1 MAEAHVD
8 RDTDDK
14 QLCQPCSKKGAGR
27 AADIFCTTC
36 GEFQC
41 EDCSN
46 VHTIYA
52 FMSDHKLVIVAD
64 GQTYVSST
72 DCDDI
77 DVNLYRCTKHNR
89 HFEFYCQEDDAL
101 FCSKCAV
108 TSHKK
113 CENIVDIES
122 MDGHSGCD
130 KLKNELVAAINSTN
144 QVTELLEDADSRLSD
159 DIRALSDKLKDM
171 KARIIQIFDDF
182 TNEILTHASVYSKS
196 TKDDLAK
203 KKVKCETQIQSMK
216 KTVRTLDSIMS
227 TGTPAEQF
235 ITERRML
242 DDVHNAVKDSTSIH
256 EELSR
261 IDIHCLFDDQVKKFK
276 SKLESEFNS
285 ESFNISYYLSN
296 PSKLEF
302 VRSIE
307 LKATS
312 DNLKEPLYTGLSFLP
327 DGRLVTVDAWNSTC
341 LIYDVNLNVKN
352 SYKLP
357 YEYPLCV
364 AAVSDDEIVVTSDG
378 KYRLDFL
385 NVSKTNKLRVKRTC
399 KMNASYYSI
408 SMMNNDN
415 FVVSTVDHI
424 KPFRIVSMSGDESEF
439 NIKTSSKK
447 YPVSTNYCTFICDRE
462 ILVQTD
468 TEEDKIYIYNI
479 ESGEN
484 VMVQDKL
491 VKSPCDV
498 AVGPYDHV
506 FVGSESTKCLV
517 EITPG
522 GRVLSS
528 HQVDMY
534 APRYIAIS
542 KDKKLLAVSNA
553 RIGARK
559 LSLYKI
565 A

>member
-1 MAEAHVD
+1 MAEAQVD
-8 RDTDDK
+8 EVTVD
-14 QLCQPCSKKGAGR
+14 QYCQPCSEKNKNSV
-27 AADIFCTTC
+27 ADKFCVTC
-36 GEFQC
+36 KEFQC
-41 EDCSN
+41 EDCIN
-46 VHTIYA
+46 GHDDYAYMKNHTIVSIA
-52 FMSDHKLVIVAD
+52 E
-64 GQTYVSST
+64 GQTHVSST
-72 DCDDI
+72 ECDDV
-77 DVNLYRCTKHNR
+77 DVNRYRCAKHNKR
-89 HFEFYCQEDDAL
+89 LKFYCQQDDACV
-101 FCSKCAV
+101 CSTCAI
-108 TSHKK
+108 TSHRN
-113 CENIVDIES
+113 CTHIADIQN
-122 MDGHSGCD
+122 MDGRGGCD

-144 QVTELLEDADSRLSD
+144 QVTELLDEADSRLSD

-171 KARIIQIFDDF
+171 KARVIQIFDDF
-182 TNEILTHASVYSKS
+182 TDEILTHASVYSKS

-242 DDVHNAVKDSTSIH
+242 DDVHNAVKDATSIH

-312 DNLKEPLYTGLSFLP
+312 DNLEEPMYTGLSFLP
-327 DGRLVTVDAWNSTC
+327 DNRLVAVDNQNSKC

-357 YEYPLCV
+357 YYPRCV
-364 AAVSDDEIVVTSDG
+364 AAVSNDEIVVTSSG
-378 KYRLDFL
+378 NYTLDFL
-385 NVSKTNKLRVKRTC
+385 NVSKTNKLTVKRTC
-399 KMNASYYSI
+399 EMNAKYYSI
-408 SMMNNDN
+408 SMMNNEN

-424 KPFRIVSMSGDESEF
+424 KPFRIVSMSGDETEF

-447 YPVSTNYCTFICDRE
+447 YPLGTNYCTFICGRE
-462 ILVQTD
+462 IIVQTD
-468 TEEDKIYIYNI
+468 TGEDKIYIYNI

-484 VMVQDKL
+484 VMVKDEL
-491 VKSPCDV
+491 VKSPCGV
-498 AVGPYDHV
+498 AVGLYDHV
-506 FVGSESTKCLV
+506 FVCSMRTNCIV

-528 HQVDMY
+528 HQVDMTY
-534 APRYIAIS
+534 PRYIAIS
-542 KDKKLLAVSNA
+542 KDKKLLAVFNA
-553 RIGARK
+553 ATGARK

>member
-1 MAEAHVD
+1 MAEALPK

-14 QLCQPCSKKGAGR
+14 QLCQPCSKKSANR

-36 GEFQC
+36 REFQC
-41 EDCSN
+41 EDCSKI
-46 VHTIYA
+46 HTIYA
-52 FMSDHKLVIVAD
+52 FMSDHKLVSVAD
-64 GQTYVSST
+64 GQTHVSSI

-77 DVNLYRCTKHNR
+77 DVNIYRCTKHNR

-113 CENIVDIES
+113 CENIVDIQS

-144 QVTELLEDADSRLSD
+144 QVTELLEDADSSLSD

-171 KARIIQIFDDF
+171 KVRFIQIFDDF

-285 ESFNISYYLSN
+285 ESFNIIYSL
-296 PSKLEF
+296 PSPCKLEF

-312 DNLKEPLYTGLSFLP
+312 DNLEEPLYSGLSFLP
-327 DGRLVTVDAWNSTC
+327 DNRLVAIDNLNHKC

-357 YEYPLCV
+357 FIPLCV
-364 AAVSDDEIVVTSDG
+364 AAVSDDEIVVTSG
-378 KYRLDFL
+378 YTLGIL
-385 NVSKTNKLRVKRTC
+385 NVSKTNKLTVKRTC
-399 KMNASYYSI
+399 EMNASYYSI

-424 KPFRIVSMSGDESEF
+424 KPFRIVSISGDESEF

-447 YPVSTNYCTFICDRE
+447 YPRDTNYCTFICDRE

-468 TEEDKIYIYNI
+468 TDEDKIYIYNI

-484 VMVQDKL
+484 VTVSDKL
-491 VKSPCDV
+491 VKSPCGV

-506 FVGSESTKCLV
+506 FVGSNSTKCLV

-528 HQVDMY
+528 HQVDMWY
-534 APRYIAIS
+534 PRYIAIS
-542 KDKKLLAVSNA
+542 KDKKLLAVSNSA
-553 RIGARK
+553 KGAVK

-565 A
+565 V

>member
-52 FMSDHKLVIVAD
+52 FMSDHKLVSVAD
-64 GQTYVSST
+64 GQTHVLST

-77 DVNLYRCTKHNR
+77 DVKKFRCTKHNKD
-89 HFEFYCQEDDAL
+89 FEFYCQEDDAL

-122 MDGHSGCD
+122 MDGHSRCD
-130 KLKNELVAAINSTN
+130 KLKNELFAAINSTN
-144 QVTELLEDADSRLSD
+144 QVTERLEDADSRLSD
-159 DIRALSDKLKDM
+159 DIRALSDKLKNM

-182 TNEILTHASVYSKS
+182 TDEILTHASVYSKS
-196 TKDDLAK
+196 TNDDLAK

-216 KTVRTLDSIMS
+216 KTVKTLDSIMS
-227 TGTPAEQF
+227 AGTPAEQF

-242 DDVHNAVKDSTSIH
+242 DDVHNAVKDATSIH

-261 IDIHCLFDDQVKKFK
+261 IDIHCLFEDQVKKFK

-285 ESFNISYYLSN
+285 ESFNIIYSLPSS
-296 PSKLEF
+296 SKLEF

-312 DNLKEPLYTGLSFLP
+312 DNLKEPMYTGLSFLP
-327 DGRLVTVDAWNSTC
+327 DNRLVAVDNYNSKC
-341 LIYDVNLNVKN
+341 LIYDVNQNVKN

-357 YEYPLCV
+357 YIPQCV

-378 KYRLDFL
+378 NYTLDFL
-385 NVSKTNKLRVKRTC
+385 NVSKTNKLTVKRTC
-399 KMNASYYSI
+399 KMNAQYYSI
-408 SMMNNDN
+408 SMMNNEN

-424 KPFRIVSMSGDESEF
+424 KPFRIVSMSGHETDF
-439 NIKTSSKK
+439 NIKTPSKK
-447 YPVSTNYCTFICDRE
+447 YPVGTNYCTFICDRE

-484 VMVQDKL
+484 VMVNDKL
-491 VKSPCDV
+491 VKSPCGV

-528 HQVDMY
+528 HQVDMWN
-534 APRYIAIS
+534 PRYIAIS
-542 KDKKLLAVSNA
+542 KDKKLLAVSNSV
-553 RIGARK
+553 IGAKK

>member
-1 MAEAHVD
+1 MAEAQVEETTVD
-8 RDTDDK
+8 
-14 QLCQPCSKKGAGR
+14 QYCQPCSKKNKNSV
-27 AADIFCTTC
+27 ADKFCVNC
-36 GEFQC
+36 KEFQC
-41 EDCSN
+41 EDCIN
-46 VHTIYA
+46 GHNTNEY
-52 FMSDHKLVIVAD
+52 MKNHRIVSIAE
-64 GQTYVSST
+64 GQTHVSST
-72 DCDDI
+72 ECDDLDATI
-77 DVNLYRCTKHNR
+77 YMCVKHNKQ
-89 HFEFYCQEDDAL
+89 FEFYCQEDDAL

-130 KLKNELVAAINSTN
+130 KLKNELFAAINSTN

-171 KARIIQIFDDF
+171 KNRFIQIFDDF

-216 KTVRTLDSIMS
+216 KTVKTLDSVMS

-242 DDVHNAVKDSTSIH
+242 DDVHNAVKDATSIH

-261 IDIHCLFDDQVKKFK
+261 IDILCSFEDQVKKFK

-296 PSKLEF
+296 SSKLEF

-312 DNLKEPLYTGLSFLP
+312 DNLKEPMYTGLSFLP
-327 DGRLVTVDAWNSTC
+327 DNRLVALDNLNHKC

-357 YEYPLCV
+357 YEYPKCV
-364 AAVSDDEIVVTSDG
+364 AAVSNDEIVVTSGG

-385 NVSKTNKLRVKRTC
+385 NVSKTNELTVKRTC
-399 KMNASYYSI
+399 EMNAQYFSI
-408 SMMNNDN
+408 SMMNNGN

-424 KPFRIVSMSGDESEF
+424 KPFRIVCMSGEETEF

-447 YPVSTNYCTFICDRE
+447 YPLGTNYCTYICGRE

-468 TEEDKIYIYNI
+468 TDEDKIYIYNI

-484 VMVQDKL
+484 VMVKDKL
-491 VKSPCDV
+491 VKSPCSV

-506 FVGSESTKCLV
+506 FVASKGTNCTV

-528 HQVDMY
+528 HQVDMDY
-534 APRYIAIS
+534 PLYIAIS

-553 RIGARK
+553 ATGAKK

>member
-1 MAEAHVD
+1 MAEGQINC
-8 RDTDDK
+8 DTDGK
-14 QLCQPCSKKGAGR
+14 QQCQPCSKKGSIR
-27 AADIFCTTC
+27 AAAIFCTTC

-46 VHTIYA
+46 IHAIYA
-52 FMSDHKLVIVAD
+52 FMSDHKLVSVAD
-64 GQTYVSST
+64 GKTHVSST
-72 DCDDI
+72 ECDDTTTYMC
-77 DVNLYRCTKHNR
+77 VKHNKQ
-89 HFEFYCQEDDAL
+89 FEFYCQQDDTL
-101 FCSKCAV
+101 LCSTCAI
-108 TSHKK
+108 TSHRK
-113 CENIVDIES
+113 CENIVDIQS
-122 MDGHSGCD
+122 MDGQGRCD

-144 QVTELLEDADSRLSD
+144 QVTELLDDADSRLSD

-182 TNEILTHASVYSKS
+182 TDEILTHASVYSKS

-242 DDVHNAVKDSTSIH
+242 DDVHNAVKDATSIH

-261 IDIHCLFDDQVKKFK
+261 IDIHCLFEDQVKKFK

-296 PSKLEF
+296 SSKLEF

-312 DNLKEPLYTGLSFLP
+312 DNLEEPLYSGLSFLP
-327 DGRLVTVDAWNSTC
+327 DNRLVAVDNLNKKC

-357 YEYPLCV
+357 YIPQCV
-364 AAVSDDEIVVTSDG
+364 AAVSDDEIVVTSSTN
-378 KYRLDFL
+378 YTLDFL
-385 NVSKTNKLRVKRTC
+385 HVSKTNKLTVKRTC
-399 KMNASYYSI
+399 KMNAQYYSI

-424 KPFRIVSMSGDESEF
+424 KPFRIVSISGDESEF
-439 NIKTSSKK
+439 NIKTPSKK
-447 YPVSTNYCTFICDRE
+447 YPLGTNYCTFICDRE

-468 TEEDKIYIYNI
+468 REEDKIYIYNI
-479 ESGEN
+479 EYGEN
-484 VMVQDKL
+484 VVAKGEL
-491 VKSPCDV
+491 VKSPCGV

-528 HQVDMY
+528 HQVDMWY
-534 APRYIAIS
+534 PRYIAIS
-542 KDKKLLAVSNA
+542 KDNKLLAVSNA
-553 RIGARK
+553 AIGAK
-559 LSLYKI
+559 KISLYKI
-565 A
+565 V

>member
-1 MAEAHVD
+1 MAEAQINF
-8 RDTDDK
+8 DTDGK
-14 QLCQPCSKKGAGR
+14 QQCQPCSKKSANR
-27 AADIFCTTC
+27 AAAIFCTTC

-46 VHTIYA
+46 IHTIYA
-52 FMSDHKLVIVAD
+52 FMSDHKLVSVAD
-64 GQTYVSST
+64 GKTHVSST

-77 DVNLYRCTKHNR
+77 DVNIYRCAKHNKR
-89 HFEFYCQEDDAL
+89 LKFYCQQDDACV
-101 FCSKCAV
+101 CSTCAI
-108 TSHKK
+108 TSHRK
-113 CENIVDIES
+113 CTHIADIQN
-122 MDGHSGCD
+122 MDGQGRCD

-144 QVTELLEDADSRLSD
+144 QVTELLDDADSRLSD

-171 KARIIQIFDDF
+171 KHRFIQIFDDF

-242 DDVHNAVKDSTSIH
+242 DDVHNAVKDATSIH

-261 IDIHCLFDDQVKKFK
+261 IDIHCLFEDQVKKFK

-285 ESFNISYYLSN
+285 ESFNIIYSLPSS
-296 PSKLEF
+296 SKLEF

-312 DNLKEPLYTGLSFLP
+312 DNLKEPMYTGLSFLP
-327 DGRLVTVDAWNSTC
+327 DGRLVTVDAWNRTC

-357 YEYPLCV
+357 YEYPYCV
-364 AAVSDDEIVVTSDG
+364 AAVSDDEIVVTSGG

-385 NVSKTNKLRVKRTC
+385 NVSKTNELTVKRTC
-399 KMNASYYSI
+399 KMNAKYYSI
-408 SMMNNDN
+408 SMMNNEN

-424 KPFRIVSMSGDESEF
+424 KPFRIVSLSGHETDFS
-439 NIKTSSKK
+439 IKTSSKK
-447 YPVSTNYCTFICDRE
+447 YPVDRNYCTFICDRE
-462 ILVQTD
+462 VIVQTD
-468 TEEDKIYIYNI
+468 IEEDKIYIYNI

-484 VMVQDKL
+484 VMVKDKL
-491 VKSPCDV
+491 VKSPCGV

-528 HQVDMY
+528 HQVDMWY
-534 APRYIAIS
+534 PRYIAIS

-553 RIGARK
+553 YPGARK

>member
-1 MAEAHVD
+1 MAEALPE

-14 QLCQPCSKKGAGR
+14 QLCQPCSKKSANR

-41 EDCSN
+41 EDCSSI
-46 VHTIYA
+46 HTIYA
-52 FMSDHKLVIVAD
+52 FMSGHKLVSVAD

-130 KLKNELVAAINSTN
+130 KLKNELFAAINSTN

-227 TGTPAEQF
+227 TGTPAEQI

-261 IDIHCLFDDQVKKFK
+261 INIHCLFDDQVKKFK

-285 ESFNISYYLSN
+285 YSFNIIYSLPS

-327 DGRLVTVDAWNSTC
+327 DNRLVAVDNQ
-341 LIYDVNLNVKN
+341 NHK
-352 SYKLP
+352 
-357 YEYPLCV
+357 
-364 AAVSDDEIVVTSDG
+364 
-378 KYRLDFL
+378 
-385 NVSKTNKLRVKRTC
+385 
-399 KMNASYYSI
+399 
-408 SMMNNDN
+408 
-415 FVVSTVDHI
+415 
-424 KPFRIVSMSGDESEF
+424 
-439 NIKTSSKK
+439 
-447 YPVSTNYCTFICDRE
+447 
-462 ILVQTD
+462 
-468 TEEDKIYIYNI
+468 
-479 ESGEN
+479 
-484 VMVQDKL
+484 
-491 VKSPCDV
+491 
-498 AVGPYDHV
+498 
-506 FVGSESTKCLV
+506 
-517 EITPG
+517 
-522 GRVLSS
+522 
-528 HQVDMY
+528 
-534 APRYIAIS
+534 
-542 KDKKLLAVSNA
+542 
-553 RIGARK
+553 
-559 LSLYKI
+559 
-565 A
+565 